1 MGAYAS
7 SGSNSLV
14 PNSVLPA
21 CLWPGDEI
29 YVLGLSYV
37 LATGPTPG
45 QILAPNDSNVLFE
58 AVTIGER
65 SLAVALAPRPGG
77 GAPPG
82 LMVQVTA
89 NADPGASEIDIQD
102 SAVDA
107 DGAYLTPAG
116 ASYKLTAWTNNGAVY
131 TAWAEFQPES
141 GPFVSL
147 KVVLNP
153 NTVKFTA
160 KLKYV

>member
-1 MGAYAS
+1 MGQYAT
-7 SGSNSLV
+7 SGTNSGT
-14 PNSVLPA
+14 PNTTPA
-21 CLWPGDEI
+21 TMLSPGDEV
-29 YVLGLSYV
+29 YVFGTSWV
-37 LATGPTPG
+37 SGQPPTPG
-45 QILAPNDSNVLFE
+45 QIQAPNDSNVNFE

-65 SLAVALAPRPGG
+65 SIAVCLAPRPGG

-82 LMVQVTA
+82 LMVQI
-89 NADPGASEIDIQD
+89 NASASPGASEIDVQD
-102 SAVDA
+102 SAIDA
-107 DGAYLTPAG
+107 DGCYLTPAG
-116 ASYKLTAWTNNGAVY
+116 GSYKITAWTQNGGIF
-131 TAWAEFQPES
+131 TAWVELQPES